1 MAVIRNQLGKL
12 NEQVSRLGFGC
23 MRLPTQADG
32 KIDRGHT
39 ARMFDYA
46 IQNGINYFDTAF
58 MYHNGES
65 EVVVGETLA
74 KYDRSLYYVTTKLP
88 VMMIRD
94 MAKAKECYA
103 TQKDRLKLDKIDH
116 YLLHGL
122 NAGSWKTVKE
132 LGLIDYMFDLKAKG
146 EIGAVGFSFHDEY
159 ALFEEIIN
167 SAPWDLCQIQYNYLD
182 ENVQAGTKGYEL
194 CKEKEIPMVI
204 MEPIRGG
211 ALAKLTDDLEEQ
223 FKALAPD
230 RSMASWALRWVKDH
244 DNCKVTLSG
253 MSDFDQV
260 VDNVNTFS
268 DPTPLTQAE
277 LAAIANTVKVMEER
291 VGNGCT
297 GCRYCMPCPN
307 GVDIPAVFRNWN
319 TYYKFRNFSMVERGW
334 NHLSEDSK
342 PASCIECGQCE
353 EQCPQHLDIRND
365 LKKAAEQLNSKCF
378 G

>member
-12 NEQVSRLGFGC
+12 EEQVSRLGFGC

-32 KIDRGHT
+32 KIDRAHV
-39 ARMFDYA
+39 AKMFDYA
-46 IQNGINYFDTAF
+46 IANGVNYFDTAF

-74 KYDRSLYYVTTKLP
+74 KYDRSQFYVTTKLP
-88 VMMIRD
+88 VMMIKS
-94 MAKAKECYA
+94 MEKAKNTYA
-103 TQKDRLKLDKIDH
+103 TQRERLKLDKLDH

-132 LGLIDYMFDLKAKG
+132 LGLIDFMFDLKAKG

-182 ENVQAGTKGYEL
+182 ENIQAGTKGYEL
-194 CKEKEIPMVI
+194 CKEKGIPMVI

-211 ALAKLTDDLEEQ
+211 ALAKLTDDLEAEY
-223 FKALAPD
+223 KRIDPE
-230 RSMASWALRWVKDH
+230 RSVASWALRWVKDH

-253 MSDFDQV
+253 MSDFSQV
-260 VDNVNTFS
+260 VDNIATFS
-268 DPTPLTQAE
+268 DPTPLSE
-277 LAAIANTVKVMEER
+277 EEKAAIAHTVKVMEER

-297 GCRYCMPCPN
+297 GCRYCQPCPN
-307 GVDIPAVFRNWN
+307 GVDIPGVFRNWN
-319 TYYKFRNFSMVERGW
+319 TYYKFRNYSMVQRGW
-334 NHLSEDSK
+334 ENMK
-342 PASCIECGQCE
+342 PGTKPDNCVECGQCE
-353 EQCPQHLDIRND
+353 DICPQHLDIRND
-365 LKKAAEQLNSKCF
+365 LKKAARQLNEKVF

>member
-12 NEQVSRLGFGC
+12 DEQVSRLGFGC

-32 KIDRGHT
+32 KIDR
-39 ARMFDYA
+39 AQVAKMFDYA
-46 IQNGINYFDTAF
+46 IQNGVNYFDTAF

-74 KYDRSLYYVTTKLP
+74 RYDRSQYYVTTKLP
-88 VMMIRD
+88 VMMIKD
-94 MAKAKECYA
+94 MAKARECYA
-103 TQKDRLKLDKIDH
+103 TQRERLKLDKFDH

-159 ALFEEIIN
+159 ALFDEIIN

-182 ENVQAGTKGYEL
+182 EQVQAGTKGYEL
-194 CKEKEIPMVI
+194 CKEKGIPMVI

-211 ALAKLTDDLEEQ
+211 ALAKLTDDLEAEY
-223 FKALAPD
+223 KRIDPE
-230 RSMASWALRWVKDH
+230 RSIASWALRWVKDH
-244 DNCKVTLSG
+244 DNCRVTLSG
-253 MSDFDQV
+253 MSNFEQV
-260 VDNVNTFS
+260 VDNINTFS
-268 DPTPLTQAE
+268 DPTPLSAEE

-291 VGNGCT
+291 VANGCT
-297 GCRYCMPCPN
+297 GCRYCQPCPN
-307 GVDIPAVFRNWN
+307 GVDIPAVFRYWN
-319 TYYKFRNFSMVERGW
+319 TYTKFRQYSMVSRGW
-334 NHLSEDSK
+334 DHMHDDAK
-342 PASCIECGQCE
+342 PDNCVECGQCE
-353 EQCPQHLDIRND
+353 DICPQHLNIRDD
-365 LKKAAEQLNSKCF
+365 LKKAAAQLNGKIY